1 MFQYAAVAGAG
12 AAAAAAGAVGAGS
25 GAAGAGT
32 GVAGIGAAGATGTE
46 SGAVGA
52 GGVPGVQGGRGGDGR
67 RRGKEVAT
75 YVFVTGA
82 NGVAAADPEL
92 TLRGHRT
99 VGVSLPGHGPEE
111 QFHRAY
117 QAPQDLAELATRPSP
132 MAGVTLDDYV
142 EATVDAVRRVSGHGP
157 VILVG
162 GSLGGAT
169 ITKAADVVPDLIDL
183 LVYDTAFCCT
193 RLRSPNDYLS
203 TPEGKESLAANV
215 VAGIVADPAVIGAL
229 RVNWRTNDG
238 EFLRAVKA
246 AFMAEASEG
255 ELLAML
261 NTLLPDESLQV
272 GSADARGHKEAWG
285 RVPRVYIRHTRDRM
299 IPLALQ
305 DRMIKDADATT
316 PDNTFKVFSVEASHA
331 PTAETYRQ
339 ITEILHKL
347 AR

>member
-1 MFQYAAVAGAG
+1 MSFPTRRDMFHFAAVAGAG
-12 AAAAAAGAVGAGS
+12 AAGASASRPRKDV
-25 GAAGAGT
+25 T
-32 GVAGIGAAGATGTE
+32 
-46 SGAVGA
+46 
-52 GGVPGVQGGRGGDGR
+52 
-67 RRGKEVAT
+67 T

-82 NGVAAADPEL
+82 NGVAGTDPEL

-99 VGVSLPGHGPEE
+99 LGVNLPGHGPEE

-117 QAPQDLAELATRPSP
+117 QAPQDLAQLATLPSP

-142 EATVDAVRRVSGHGP
+142 EATVDTVRRASKHGP

-169 ITKAADVVPDLIDL
+169 ITKAADAVPELIDL

-193 RLRSPNDYLS
+193 ELRSPNDYLA
-203 TPEGKESLAANV
+203 TPEGKESLASSVA
-215 VAGIVADPAVIGAL
+215 AGIVADPRVIGAI
-229 RVNWRTNDG
+229 RMNWRTNDRR
-238 EFLRAVKA
+238 FLDAVKA

-272 GSADARGHKEAWG
+272 GGADARGRKEAWG
-285 RVPRVYIRHTRDRM
+285 RVPRVYIRHTRDKV

-305 DRMIKDADATT
+305 DRMIKEADAAT

-331 PTAETYRQ
+331 PTARTYRE
-339 ITEILHKL
+339 ITEILHRL
-347 AR
+347 AK